1 VELAIREEK
10 LMTLTAFTNV
20 HRAFMLATIASAVCL
35 LGVSANADSKKPVI
49 ALSNSFYGN
58 AWRHQ
63 MVDAFEVAAKQ
74 AKQDGRIADYV
85 ILNGDGT
92 VSQQNSQLSALIL
105 KHVDVIAINA
115 ASESALNGVVKKACD
130 ADIKILA
137 FDSLVTEPCATKLS
151 FDFRQYS
158 TEGTE
163 WVVEKM
169 GGKGNIL
176 MVRGVKGSGPEIEM
190 YDATMAVLKKFP
202 GIKVVAEIYGQST
215 DSIAQTAVSNV
226 LPSLPHIDAVMDQG
240 ASYGVSQAFE
250 QYGGEYADNMPI
262 ISGGGDNSNFINWWI
277 GRRNK
282 NGYGTIS
289 VGSTPGIGGAAF
301 WLALHMAQGEKVPAS
316 ITMPY
321 ARVTNENL
329 DDYANMKPGEVIS
342 PTYSEDWVKKNVLK

>member
-1 VELAIREEK
+1 MSRTARRAAKSCLAALAALVI
-10 LMTLTAFTNV
+10 V
-20 HRAFMLATIASAVCL
+20 LATSAH
-35 LGVSANADSKKPVI
+35 AEDKPVI

-74 AKQDGRIADYV
+74 AKSDGRIADYV

-92 VSQQNSQLSALIL
+92 VNQQNSQLGALIL

-115 ASESALNGVVKKACD
+115 ASETALNGVVKKAC
-130 ADIKILA
+130 AAGIKVLA

-151 FDFRQYS
+151 FNFRQCS

-163 WVVEKM
+163 WVMQKM
-169 GGKGNIL
+169 GGKGNLL

-190 YDATMAVLKKFP
+190 YDATMAVIKKYP
-202 GIKVVAEIYGQST
+202 DVKVVSEIYGQST

-240 ASYGVSQAFE
+240 ASYGVSQAFQ
-250 QYGGEYADNMPI
+250 QYGGDYVGKMPI

-277 GRRNK
+277 EQRNK
-282 NGYGTIS
+282 YGYSTIS

-301 WLALHMAQGEKVPAS
+301 WLALHMAQGDKVPAF

-329 DDYANMKPGEVIS
+329 DEYAHMKPGEVIS
-342 PTYSEDWVKKNVLK
+342 PTYSEDWVKQNVLGQK

>member
-1 VELAIREEK
+1 MSGKTIGRVHASFILAGVVAA
-10 LMTLTAFTNV
+10 LFWGGAA
-20 HRAFMLATIASAVCL
+20 RADDAQ
-35 LGVSANADSKKPVI
+35 KPVI

-63 MVDAFEVAAKQ
+63 MVDAFEDAAKQ
-74 AKQDGRIADYV
+74 AKSDGRISDYV
-85 ILNGDGT
+85 VLNGDGT
-92 VSQQNSQLSALIL
+92 VNQQNSQLGALIL

-115 ASESALNGVVKKACD
+115 ASETALNGVVKKACS
-130 ADIKILA
+130 AGIKVLA
-137 FDSLVTEPCATKLS
+137 FDSVVTEPCATKLS

-163 WVVEKM
+163 WVMQKI
-169 GGKGNIL
+169 GGKGNVI
-176 MVRGVKGSGPEIEM
+176 MVRGVKGSGPEIQM
-190 YDATMAVLKKFP
+190 YDATVAVIRKYPDVK
-202 GIKVVAEIYGQST
+202 IVAEVYGQST

-240 ASYGVSQAFE
+240 ASYGVSQAFQ
-250 QYGGEYADNMPI
+250 QYGGEYANKMPI
-262 ISGGGDNSNFINWWI
+262 IEGGGDNSNFINWWVTQ
-277 GRRNK
+277 RDK

-301 WLALHMAQGEKVPAS
+301 WLALHMAQGEKVPPV

-329 DDYANMKPGEVIS
+329 NDFAHMKPGEVIS
-342 PTYSEDWVKKNVLK
+342 PTYSEDWVKQNVLGQN